1 LEGSARLT
9 FPQSI
14 FKTEAET
21 RKTADQRVNHY
32 SADRISHAERAFVV
46 VVANSCILMPVFLL
60 FLIPMDRVA
69 MSMTVLGFGFAFSIM
84 LTVVTRGKPQE
95 VIIGTIAQVLE
106 IVTDGA
112 RLTRRR
118 YEAVLYVLTII
129 NTASANSPFPRV
141 TFLGNMNSGCGVL
154 NGP

>member
-1 LEGSARLT
+1 
-9 FPQSI
+9 
-14 FKTEAET
+14 
-21 RKTADQRVNHY
+21 
-32 SADRISHAERAFVV
+32 
-46 VVANSCILMPVFLL
+46 MPVFLL

-118 YEAVLYVLTII
+118 YEAVL
-129 NTASANSPFPRV
+129 
-141 TFLGNMNSGCGVL
+141 
-154 NGP
+154 